1 MATQIQLRRDT
12 QSNWSSA
19 NTVLALGEIGY
30 ATDLYKFKIGDGSTA
45 WNSLTYQGYTLVA
58 DDSTGTLISNGDDF
72 KIAGGDSIST
82 SVSGN
87 TLTIDLDETITVD
100 AISSTDS
107 TAVQINDGLNVSGT
121 LSADTIDTNTISSS
135 DSSGVFIND
144 DLFVSGSIKAEGS
157 TAIVF
162 KDKVSVNEIIPDD
175 SSAVQISNLDVSV
188 ISSHNSTAIQ
198 INESVNI
205 SGTLSVDTIDTN
217 TISSTDSG
225 AIQINDGLNVSGTL
239 SADTIDTNTISSSD
253 SSAIQIND
261 AVNIS
266 GTLSANTIDVN
277 TLTSGDSS
285 GININDT
292 NLYING
298 NQVFARNQAGD
309 IALTNSNSD
318 ISQFVVNAS
327 GTFNRIAASNINVSS
342 FNNDAGYATATGGGF
357 INSTLTSF
365 PTAGDSTALDLSESA
380 NASEP
385 GGVGS
390 GAGDTTDAFGV
401 ALGATFD
408 NMEPVGRTE
417 SSDFGDG
424 EAYVGA

>member
-12 QSNWSSA
+12 ASNWSSA

-45 WNSLTYQGYTLVA
+45 WNSLAYQGFTLIA

-72 KIAGGDSIST
+72 KVAGGDSIST
-82 SVSGN
+82 AVSGN
-87 TLTIDLDETITVD
+87 VVTVNLDNTITVD
-100 AISSTDS
+100 H
-107 TAVQINDGLNVSGT
+107 
-121 LSADTIDTNTISSS
+121 ISSS
-135 DSSGVFIND
+135 DSTAVNIDDGLNISGV
-144 DLFVSGSIKAEGS
+144 L
-157 TAIVF
+157 
-162 KDKVSVNEIIPDD
+162 SVNTIEINTISSND
-175 SSAVQISNLDVSV
+175 SSA
-188 ISSHNSTAIQ
+188 
-198 INESVNI
+198 INIDDALNV
-205 SGTLSVDTIDTN
+205 SGTLSVDTID
-217 TISSTDSG
+217 
-225 AIQINDGLNVSGTL
+225 
-239 SADTIDTNTISSSD
+239 
-253 SSAIQIND
+253 
-261 AVNIS
+261 
-266 GTLSANTIDVN
+266 VN
-277 TLTSGDSS
+277 TLTSNDSS

-327 GTFNRIAASNINVSS
+327 GTFTRIAASNINVSS

-357 INSTLTSF
+357 VNSTLTSF
-365 PTAGDSTALDLSESA
+365 PTAGDSTALDLSESS
-380 NASEP
+380 NSSEP
-385 GGVGS
+385 AGVGT
-390 GAGDTTDAFGV
+390 GAGETTDAFGV

-408 NMEPVGRTE
+408 NMEPVGRSE

>member
-12 QSNWSSA
+12 QANWSSA

-45 WNSLTYQGYTLVA
+45 WNSLAYQGYTLVA
-58 DDSTGTLISNGDDF
+58 DDSTGTLISNADDF
-72 KIAGGDSIST
+72 KIAGGDSVST
-82 SVSGN
+82 SISGN

-107 TAVQINDGLNVSGT
+107 S
-121 LSADTIDTNTISSS
+121 
-135 DSSGVFIND
+135 
-144 DLFVSGSIKAEGS
+144 
-157 TAIVF
+157 
-162 KDKVSVNEIIPDD
+162 
-175 SSAVQISNLDVSV
+175 
-188 ISSHNSTAIQ
+188 
-198 INESVNI
+198 
-205 SGTLSVDTIDTN
+205 
-217 TISSTDSG
+217 

-239 SADTIDTNTISSSD
+239 SADTIDTNAISSTD

-266 GTLSANTIDVN
+266 GTLSVNTIDVN
-277 TLTSGDSS
+277 TITSGDSS

-292 NLYING
+292 NLYVNQQ
-298 NQVFARNQAGD
+298 QVFARNQAGD
-309 IALTNSNSD
+309 IDLTNANSD
-318 ISQFVVNAS
+318 ISQFIVNAS
-327 GTFNRIAASNINVSS
+327 GTFTRIAAANINVSS

-365 PTAGDSTALDLSESA
+365 PTAGDSTALDFSESS
-380 NASEP
+380 NSSEP
-385 GGVGS
+385 AGVGT

-408 NMEPVGRTE
+408 NMEPVGRSE